1 LSSFVNHFPAHSS
14 KRYNQQNLPKEDGK
28 MKGNRI
34 LVGIVAISLG
44 LGVTGSAMAQRGGGG
59 HGGFGGTS
67 MMHRDAQGSAGAA
80 GTREHQRDMMQEHQQ
95 LNREE
100 GMERQSRHE
109 SARQAGGS
117 GGQESG
123 RNGQPAETRGQRQ
136 EHSVPM
142 GHPEGETPPGPNDHA
157 STTAHEAV
165 EHRGEGTGT
174 AAAVHAVN
182 SSQSHADERK
192 EIEAGQ

>member
-1 LSSFVNHFPAHSS
+1 
-14 KRYNQQNLPKEDGK
+14 

-123 RNGQPAETRGQRQ
+123 RNGQAAETRGQRQ

-182 SSQSHADERK
+182 SSQSHAEERK

>member
-1 LSSFVNHFPAHSS
+1 
-14 KRYNQQNLPKEDGK
+14 

-34 LVGIVAISLG
+34 LVGIMAISLG
-44 LGVTGSAMAQRGGGG
+44 LGASGSAMAQRGGGG
-59 HGGFGGTS
+59 HGGSGGTS

-80 GTREHQRDMMQEHQQ
+80 GMREHQRDMVQEHRQ

-109 SARQAGGS
+109 STQRQGEPSRHEEGYNS
-117 GGQESG
+117 QS
-123 RNGQPAETRGQRQ
+123 AETGEHRQ

-142 GHPEGETPPGPNDHA
+142 GHPEGEAHPGPSDHA

-165 EHRGEGTGT
+165 AHHGEGTGT

-182 SSQSHADERK
+182 SSQSHAEERK